1 MRGIVSTIIV
11 TGLSVYMIVFT
22 VIIVYRVIQDDASGC
37 RSLLYLNNVTTGVY
51 TLALF
56 VFSTL
61 LMVGVSVICLL
72 IIFITNIVSTSKL
85 FSIALSLLIGSLET
99 ALCTLFL
106 AILINSRWVFV
117 SSLIHSTFAV
127 IVVIAVNVIGYGAV
141 SSASL
146 GSTSILMAAI
156 PGY

>member
-1 MRGIVSTIIV
+1 MLGITSTIIV

-51 TLALF
+51 SLALF
-56 VFSTL
+56 VFFTL

-72 IIFITNIVSTSKL
+72 VIFITNIVSTSKL
-85 FSIALSLLIGSLET
+85 LSIALSLLVGSLET

-106 AILINSRWVFV
+106 AILINSR
-117 SSLIHSTFAV
+117 
-127 IVVIAVNVIGYGAV
+127 
-141 SSASL
+141 
-146 GSTSILMAAI
+146 
-156 PGY
+156 

>member
-1 MRGIVSTIIV
+1 MQGIVSTIIV

-85 FSIALSLLIGSLET
+85 LSIALSLLIGSLET

-117 SSLIHSTFAV
+117 SPLTHSTF
-127 IVVIAVNVIGYGAV
+127 AVNVIGYGAV